1 MEGNYCTCFCLS
13 LVLKTDIP
21 DEPCVDDEPDCPS

>member
-1 MEGNYCTCFCLS
+1 LS

-21 DEPCVDDEPDCPS
+21 DEPCVDDETDRSSSRTAKSF